1 MLIYAKMRRSGF
13 SFFDD
18 FRFLFCSMFFSFSL
32 SIYLLD
38 RFDFLL
44 QIASSFSSL
53 IIPYLSSFQNFL
65 IRSKKFVAKQYD
77 PDSFKCKPFKLKCFF
92 DDISVINC
100 VNVADGR
107 LIDLPQALSFH
118 YLNAVLVSK

>member
-1 MLIYAKMRRSGF
+1 MFICAKMRRSGF
-13 SFFDD
+13 SSFDN

-44 QIASSFSSL
+44 QITSSFSSPIL
-53 IIPYLSSFQNFL
+53 AHLSSFQNFL
-65 IRSKKFVAKQYD
+65 IRSKRFIAKQYD
-77 PDSFKCKPFKLKCFF
+77 PDSFKCKPFQLKCFF

-118 YLNAVLVSK
+118 YLDTVLVSK